1 MREHMAK
8 HSTTSVRKLYEK
20 ACSSGNCSKILAAG
34 CNRPAIDSKSVKA
47 YDKKRPLQCCGRLYG
62 PSVCEAMHD
71 MKILKVAHR
80 EMYAFVSS
88 LWYDDVMEGAFVA
101 RFVANTDIGQVI
113 FYAFLGRKQG
123 NPRRLMWQGLH
134 AANSDQDLD
143 SLPCRLS
150 LRRLQDNNY
159 TGWEIAQ
166 KLLVTSRQRGPGEPS
181 TEFHTLFAEECLFR
195 DLSMAEI
202 DVLAVRSKRFLWRA
216 GQASAGRRRAPQ
228 KGVFMGLDAL
238 AKEETILGRSSKAAC
253 ASVRYDFSDPEDV
266 GSETESAQE
275 EELNVD
281 GSSDGECPPIGT
293 VMGCHSA
300 A

>member
-1 MREHMAK
+1 M
-8 HSTTSVRKLYEK
+8 
-20 ACSSGNCSKILAAG
+20 
-34 CNRPAIDSKSVKA
+34 
-47 YDKKRPLQCCGRLYG
+47 
-62 PSVCEAMHD
+62 
-71 MKILKVAHR
+71 
-80 EMYAFVSS
+80 
-88 LWYDDVMEGAFVA
+88 
-101 RFVANTDIGQVI
+101 
-113 FYAFLGRKQG
+113 
-123 NPRRLMWQGLH
+123 
-134 AANSDQDLD
+134 
-143 SLPCRLS
+143 
-150 LRRLQDNNY
+150 RRLQDNNY

-228 KGVFMGLDAL
+228 KGVFMGLDEL

-293 VMGCHSA
+293 FMGCHSA